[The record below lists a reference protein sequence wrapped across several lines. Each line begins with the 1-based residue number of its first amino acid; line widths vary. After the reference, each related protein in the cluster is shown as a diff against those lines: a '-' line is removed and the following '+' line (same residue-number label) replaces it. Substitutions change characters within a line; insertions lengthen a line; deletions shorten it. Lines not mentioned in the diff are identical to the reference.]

1 MFRLR
6 QLNVFRVC
14 VVFIALVAMSV
25 PAALFAQE
33 DEGPGEAP
41 NVPVR
46 AAWSKSAI
54 SVGGS
59 GELAVVFE
67 VPKGHHITD
76 VEYELFFVHAPDTFG
91 LKFDKPKFP
100 AGVKY
105 HDERA
110 YRGKAVV
117 RVFATATSDA
127 KPGTYSFPVGVGY
140 QICQEF
146 GNEICFLPVE
156 KTVHVTVNVVEAG
169 VSVLPEN
176 QDIFGATAATEAK
189 QSGSKS
195 LEDRLIAALEKGSWM
210 AFLIA
215 FVGGI
220 LASFTPCVYPV
231 IPITIGYIGGSSG
244 GKPLRGLGL
253 SAIFALGIAVVY
265 SSLGLFAAATG
276 TLFGSI
282 SGSPLVSI
290 VVAGVFAL
298 MGISMLGVFDI
309 ALPSA
314 LQTALTGSSSK
325 RGFFGPL
332 LLGMVSGLV
341 MAPCVGPII
350 VALLAWVA
358 KTGNLFY
365 GWALL
370 FVFSFGLGLLFLVI
384 GTFSGAI
391 QALPRA
397 GAWMDKVKQ
406 GFGWILLA
414 GALYMLRLTIP
425 QPWYAGAWAVLLIIA
440 SVFIGAFDSLTKDST
455 PSHRL
460 SKAFA
465 LMIFL
470 IGAISLF
477 KAIGPAGMVAESSRK
492 AEMSWLVNKEQD
504 AVSQA
509 QTEGKPLLVDVYA
522 DWCVTCVELDEKT
535 YSVGKVMQRVDNFV
549 RLKLD
554 FTKETAWVKEM
565 KHKYKITGMPTVI
578 LYDPTG
584 EEVAR
589 FTGYKPPD
597 EFIAFL
603 DQHSL

>member
-1 MFRLR
+1 MLRLR
-6 QLNVFRVC
+6 PLNAIRFLILSALL
-14 VVFIALVAMSV
+14 IAPAM
-25 PAALFAQE
+25 LQAQ
-33 DEGPGEAP
+33 DDAPSEAP
-41 NVPVR
+41 VVPVR

-54 SVGGS
+54 PAGGA

-76 VEYELFFVHAPDTFG
+76 VEFELFFVKVVDTLGLQFG
-91 LKFDKPKFP
+91 KPKYP
-100 AGVKY
+100 EGVKY
-105 HDERA
+105 RDERA
-110 YRGKAVV
+110 YRGKTIVKVPVNA
-117 RVFATATSDA
+117 ASEAQ
-127 KPGTYSFPVGVGY
+127 PGTFTLPVDIGY

-146 GNEICFLPVE
+146 GQEICYLPHE
-156 KTVHVTVNVVEAG
+156 RTITVATNIVEAG
-169 VSVLPEN
+169 VTVLPEN
-176 QDIFGATAATEAK
+176 EDLFGAAPAEVA
-189 QSGSKS
+189 QRGGS
-195 LEDRLIAALEKGSWM
+195 LEDRLMSALERGSWM

-215 FVGGI
+215 FIGGI

-253 SAIFALGIAVVY
+253 SAIFALGIAIVY

-282 SGSPLVSI
+282 SGSPIVTI

-298 MGISMLGVFDI
+298 MGVSMLGVFDI

-314 LQTALTGSSSK
+314 LQTAITGGGAR
-325 RGFFGPL
+325 RGLFGPL

-358 KTGNLFY
+358 QSGNLFY

-397 GAWMDKVKQ
+397 GAWMETIKKA
-406 GFGWILLA
+406 FGWILLA
-414 GALYMLRLTIP
+414 GALYMLRLVIP
-425 QPWYAGAWAVLLIIA
+425 EPWYTGAWAVLLIVA
-440 SVFIGAFDSLTKDST
+440 SVFVGAFDSLTDDST
-455 PSHRL
+455 SRHRL
-460 SKAFA
+460 WKAFA
-465 LMIFL
+465 MIIFL

-477 KAIGPAGMVAESSRK
+477 KAIGPTGVATGGSSK
-492 AEMSWLVNKEQD
+492 SELIWLVNKEEE
-504 AVSQA
+504 AVTQA
-509 QTEGKPLLVDVYA
+509 QGAGKPLLVDVYA
-522 DWCVTCVELDEKT
+522 DWCVACVELDEKT
-535 YSVGKVMQRVDNFV
+535 YSVPTVAGRVSDFV

-554 FTKETAWVKEM
+554 FTKETPWVKEM
-565 KHKYKITGMPTVI
+565 KQKYKITGMPTVI
-578 LYDPTG
+578 VYDPQG
-584 EEVAR
+584 EEVGR
-589 FTGYKPPD
+589 FTGFKAP
-597 EFIAFL
+597 EQFLAFL